1 VRISR
6 LSSLPL
12 TGLAMKILRKAGI
25 IQ

>member
-12 TGLAMKILRKAGI
+12 TGLAKKILRKAGI